1 MTPNHEL
8 ALPVGTQID
17 CFEIRNVLGTGG
29 FGITYG
35 AYDNRL
41 ERRVAIKEYFP
52 SGLAFRGSGSTTLQL
67 ASPTDGEAY
76 EYGLKRFLEEGRVL
90 AKFREPSIVRV
101 TQFLE
106 ANGTAYLVMDYEEG
120 EPLSAHLDRVVTLDE
135 TEVREIVVPI
145 LEGLSV
151 VHSKHYLH
159 RDIKPSNIFLR
170 KSGPAVLLDF
180 GAARRALEDHSSAM
194 TVMLTPGYAPFEQY
208 SKGDKQGPWSDIY
221 ALGATI
227 YHCIVGAAP
236 TPATDRL
243 TSIYDDEPDPVEQAL
258 KIIAPRCSPVFA
270 KTIEWMLK
278 PHAKDRPR
286 DAQAVLNVLVPVREV
301 EEKAKSRSKSKRK
314 RKKPKKIA
322 RTIMATDADVD
333 ILLPEGAEETVF
345 MPRGEGAPFVCSP
358 DMVAALEKVLEE
370 FVGGIAR
377 RVVTP
382 AVPKA
387 ANFDELTSFLA
398 GFILTDGSQ
407 ARFIDKV
414 KELREAERDGSLPK
428 ASAADRRRIE
438 SPDEPPLL
446 EIDDEELKTAE
457 KHLAHHI
464 GPIARI
470 VVKKAQAECTTRDDF
485 YDRLAEELT
494 DPDERDEFLS
504 RLS

>member
-1 MTPNHEL
+1 M
-8 ALPVGTQID
+8 
-17 CFEIRNVLGTGG
+17 LGTGG

-52 SGLAFRGSGSTTLQL
+52 SGLAYRDNNGTTLHLSAQ
-67 ASPTDGEAY
+67 SDGEAY

-106 ANGTAYLVMDYEEG
+106 ANGTAYLVMDYEDG
-120 EPLSAHLDRVVTLDE
+120 EALSTHLERVVTLDE
-135 TEVREIVVPI
+135 TEIQDIVVPI
-145 LEGLSV
+145 LEGLSI
-151 VHSKHYLH
+151 VHSKQFLH

-170 KSGPAVLLDF
+170 NSGPAVLLDF
-180 GAARRALEDHSSAM
+180 GAARRALEEQSSAM

-221 ALGATI
+221 ALGATM

-243 TSIYDDEPDPVEQAL
+243 TSIYDDEPDPVAQAL
-258 KIIAPRCSPVFA
+258 KIIAPRCSPVFI

-278 PHAKDRPR
+278 PHAKDRPK
-286 DAQAVLNVLVPVREV
+286 DAQAVLNVLCPVREAAQ
-301 EEKAKSRSKSKRK
+301 AKTQAD
-314 RKKPKKIA
+314 A
-322 RTIMATDADVD
+322 RTIMATDTDVD
-333 ILLPEGAEETVF
+333 ILLPEGAAETVF
-345 MPRGEGAPFVCSP
+345 MPRGTGSPFICSAE
-358 DMVAALEKVLEE
+358 MVAALEDVLEG
-370 FVGGIAR
+370 FVGALAR
-377 RVVTP
+377 RVVAP

-387 ANFDELTSFLA
+387 ANFDELISFLA

-407 ARFIDKV
+407 ARFKDKV
-414 KELREAERDGSLPK
+414 NKLLEAQREGTLPRVSAGERARIETAPKEPRLALDEAELK
-428 ASAADRRRIE
+428 A
-438 SPDEPPLL
+438 
-446 EIDDEELKTAE
+446 AE
-457 KHLAHHI
+457 QSLAHHI

-470 VVKKAQAECTTRDDF
+470 IVKRAHAECATREAF

-494 DPDERDEFLS
+494 DPTERDEFLS

>member
-1 MTPNHEL
+1 
-8 ALPVGTQID
+8 
-17 CFEIRNVLGTGG
+17 VLGTGG

-52 SGLAFRGSGSTTLQL
+52 SGLAYRDNNGTTLHLSAQ
-67 ASPTDGEAY
+67 SDGEAY

-106 ANGTAYLVMDYEEG
+106 ANGTAYLVMDYEDG
-120 EPLSAHLDRVVTLDE
+120 EALSTHLERVVTLDE
-135 TEVREIVVPI
+135 TEIQDIVVPI
-145 LEGLSV
+145 LEGLSI
-151 VHSKHYLH
+151 VHSKQFLH

-170 KSGPAVLLDF
+170 NSGPAVLLDF
-180 GAARRALEDHSSAM
+180 GAARRALEEQSSAM

-221 ALGATI
+221 ALGATM

-243 TSIYDDEPDPVEQAL
+243 TSIYDDEPDPVAQAL
-258 KIIAPRCSPVFA
+258 KIIAPRCSPVFI

-278 PHAKDRPR
+278 PHAKDRPK
-286 DAQAVLNVLVPVREV
+286 DAQAVLNVLCPVREAAQ
-301 EEKAKSRSKSKRK
+301 AKTQAD
-314 RKKPKKIA
+314 A
-322 RTIMATDADVD
+322 RTIMATDTDVD
-333 ILLPEGAEETVF
+333 ILLPEGAAETVF
-345 MPRGEGAPFVCSP
+345 MPRGTGSPFICSAE
-358 DMVAALEKVLEE
+358 MVAALEDVLEG
-370 FVGGIAR
+370 FVGALAR
-377 RVVTP
+377 RVVAP

-387 ANFDELTSFLA
+387 ANFDELISFLA

-407 ARFIDKV
+407 ARFKDKV
-414 KELREAERDGSLPK
+414 NKLLEAQREGTLPRVSAGERARIETAPKEPRLALDEAELK
-428 ASAADRRRIE
+428 A
-438 SPDEPPLL
+438 
-446 EIDDEELKTAE
+446 AE
-457 KHLAHHI
+457 QSLAHHI

-470 VVKKAQAECTTRDDF
+470 IVKRAHAECATREAF

-494 DPDERDEFLS
+494 DPTERDEFLS

>member
-8 ALPVGTQID
+8 ALAAGTQID
-17 CFEIRNVLGTGG
+17 CFEIRSVLGTGG

-52 SGLAFRGSGSTTLQL
+52 SGLAYRSSNGTTLHL
-67 ASPTDGEAY
+67 ASQTDGDAY
-76 EYGLKRFLEEGRVL
+76 EYGLRRFLEEGRVL
-90 AKFREPSIVRV
+90 AKFREPSIIRV

-120 EPLSAHLDRVVTLDE
+120 QPLSAHLDRVVTLDE
-135 TEVREIVVPI
+135 TEVRDIVVPI

-180 GAARRALEDHSSAM
+180 GAARRALEEQSLAM

-243 TSIYDDEPDPVEQAL
+243 TSIYDDEPDPVAQAL
-258 KIIAPRCSPVFA
+258 KIIAPRCSPVFI

-278 PHAKDRPR
+278 PHAKDRPQ
-286 DAQAVLNVLVPVREV
+286 DAQAVLNVLVPVREA
-301 EEKAKSRSKSKRK
+301 EDKAKRRDKKK
-314 RKKPKKIA
+314 RKKTPREA

-333 ILLPEGAEETVF
+333 ILLPDGADETVF
-345 MPRGEGAPFVCSP
+345 MPRGAGASFACSP

-370 FVGGIAR
+370 FVGGLAH
-377 RVVTP
+377 RVVAP

-414 KELREAERDGSLPK
+414 DKLREAERSGSLPS

-438 SPDEPPLL
+438 SPEEQVLL
-446 EIDDEELKTAE
+446 ELDEQELKAAE
-457 KHLAHHI
+457 QNLAHHI

-470 VVKKAQAECTTRDDF
+470 IVKKAQAECTTRDAF

-504 RLS
+504 SVS

>member
-8 ALPVGTQID
+8 ALPPGTQID
-17 CFEIRNVLGTGG
+17 CFEIRTVLGTGG

-35 AYDNRL
+35 AYDKRL

-52 SGLAFRGSGSTTLQL
+52 SGLAYRGTNGTTLHLSSQ
-67 ASPTDGEAY
+67 TDGEAY

-106 ANGTAYLVMDYEEG
+106 ANGTAYLVMDYEDG
-120 EPLSAHLDRVVTLDE
+120 EALSTHLERVVTLDE
-135 TEVREIVVPI
+135 TEVQDIVVPI

-151 VHSKHYLH
+151 VHSKQFLH

-180 GAARRALEDHSSAM
+180 GAARRALEEQSSAM

-243 TSIYDDEPDPVEQAL
+243 TSIYDDEPDPVVQAL
-258 KIIAPRCSPVFA
+258 KVIAPRCSPVFI

-286 DAQAVLNVLVPVREV
+286 DAQAVLNVLCPVREAQ
-301 EEKAKSRSKSKRK
+301 EKKGRAD
-314 RKKPKKIA
+314 A
-322 RTIMATDADVD
+322 RTIMATDTDVD
-333 ILLPEGAEETVF
+333 ILLPEGAAETVF
-345 MPRGEGAPFVCSP
+345 MPRGAGAPFTCSP
-358 DMVAALEKVLEE
+358 DMIAALENVLEG
-370 FVGGIAR
+370 FVGTLAR
-377 RVVTP
+377 RVVAP

-414 KELREAERDGSLPK
+414 NKLREAEREGSLPHASEVERMRI
-428 ASAADRRRIE
+428 ASAPEEPRLALDE
-438 SPDEPPLL
+438 S
-446 EIDDEELKTAE
+446 ELKSAE
-457 KHLAHHI
+457 QNLAHHI

-470 VVKKAQAECTTRDDF
+470 IVKRAHAECATRQAF
-485 YDRLAEELT
+485 YDKLAEELT
-494 DPDERDEFLS
+494 DPAERDEFLA
-504 RLS
+504 RLG

>member
-1 MTPNHEL
+1 MIPNHEL
-8 ALPVGTQID
+8 ALPAGTQID
-17 CFEIRNVLGTGG
+17 CFEIRTVLGTGG

-35 AYDNRL
+35 AYDSRL

-52 SGLAFRGSGSTTLQL
+52 SGLAFRSPDGTTLQL
-67 ASPTDGEAY
+67 ASQTDGEAY

-120 EPLSAHLDRVVTLDE
+120 EPLSTHLDRVVTLDE
-135 TEVREIVVPI
+135 TEVRDIVVPV

-180 GAARRALEDHSSAM
+180 GAARRALEEQSSAM

-221 ALGATI
+221 ALGATM
-227 YHCIVGAAP
+227 YHCILGAAP

-243 TSIYDDEPDPVEQAL
+243 TCIYDDEPDPVAQAL
-258 KIIAPRCSPVFA
+258 KIIAPRCSPVFI

-278 PHAKDRPR
+278 PHAKDRPK

-301 EEKAKSRSKSKRK
+301 EEQEKRRGKKKKKKAKKE
-314 RKKPKKIA
+314 A

-333 ILLPEGAEETVF
+333 ILLPAGADETVF
-345 MPRGEGAPFVCSP
+345 MPRGAGAPFTCSP
-358 DMVAALEKVLEE
+358 DMVAALENVLEE
-370 FVGGIAR
+370 FIGGLAR
-377 RVVTP
+377 RVVAP

-387 ANFDELTSFLA
+387 TNFDELTSFLA

-407 ARFIDKV
+407 ARFTDKV
-414 KELREAERDGSLPK
+414 KELRDAERDGSLPSV
-428 ASAADRRRIE
+428 SAEDLERIE
-438 SPDEPPLL
+438 SPPGQALL
-446 EIDDEELKTAE
+446 ELDEEELKAAE
-457 KHLAHHI
+457 QTLAHHI

-470 VVKKAQAECTTRDDF
+470 IVKRAQVECTTRDDF

-494 DPDERDEFLS
+494 DPAERDEFLS
-504 RLS
+504 SLG

>member
-1 MTPNHEL
+1 M
-8 ALPVGTQID
+8 
-17 CFEIRNVLGTGG
+17 LGTGG

-52 SGLAFRGSGSTTLQL
+52 SGLAYRDNNGTTLHLSAQ
-67 ASPTDGEAY
+67 SDGEAY

-106 ANGTAYLVMDYEEG
+106 ANGTAYLVMDYEDG
-120 EPLSAHLDRVVTLDE
+120 EALSTHLERVVTLDE
-135 TEVREIVVPI
+135 TEIQDIVVPI
-145 LEGLSV
+145 LEGLSI
-151 VHSKHYLH
+151 VHSKQFLH

-170 KSGPAVLLDF
+170 NSGPAVLLDF
-180 GAARRALEDHSSAM
+180 GAARRALEEQSSAM

-221 ALGATI
+221 ALGATM

-243 TSIYDDEPDPVEQAL
+243 TSIYDDEPDPVAQAL
-258 KIIAPRCSPVFA
+258 KIIAPRCSPVFI

-278 PHAKDRPR
+278 PHAKDRPK
-286 DAQAVLNVLVPVREV
+286 DAQAVLNVLCPVREAAQ
-301 EEKAKSRSKSKRK
+301 AKTQAD
-314 RKKPKKIA
+314 A
-322 RTIMATDADVD
+322 RTIMATDTDVD
-333 ILLPEGAEETVF
+333 ILLPEGAAETVF
-345 MPRGEGAPFVCSP
+345 MPRGTGSPFICSAE
-358 DMVAALEKVLEE
+358 MVAALEDVLEG
-370 FVGGIAR
+370 FVGALAR
-377 RVVTP
+377 RVVAP

-387 ANFDELTSFLA
+387 ANFDELISFLA

-407 ARFIDKV
+407 ARFKDKV
-414 KELREAERDGSLPK
+414 NKLLEAQREGTLPGVSAGERARIETAPKEPRLALDEAELK
-428 ASAADRRRIE
+428 A
-438 SPDEPPLL
+438 
-446 EIDDEELKTAE
+446 AE
-457 KHLAHHI
+457 QSLAHHI

-470 VVKKAQAECTTRDDF
+470 IVKRAHAECATREAF

-494 DPDERDEFLS
+494 DPTERDEFLS

>member
-1 MTPNHEL
+1 MMPNHEL
-8 ALPVGTQID
+8 ALPAGTQID
-17 CFEIRNVLGTGG
+17 CFEIRTVLGTGG

-35 AYDNRL
+35 AYDSRL

-52 SGLAFRGSGSTTLQL
+52 SGLAFRGSNGATLHL
-67 ASPTDGEAY
+67 AAQNDGDAY

-106 ANGTAYLVMDYEEG
+106 ANGTAYLVMDYEDG
-120 EPLSAHLDRVVTLDE
+120 EALSSHLDRVVTLDE
-135 TEVREIVVPI
+135 TEIRDIVVPI

-151 VHSKHYLH
+151 VHSKQYLH

-170 KSGPAVLLDF
+170 KNGPAVLLDF
-180 GAARRALEDHSSAM
+180 GAARRALEEQSTAM

-243 TSIYDDEPDPVEQAL
+243 TSIYDDDPDPVAHAL
-258 KIIAPRCSPVFA
+258 RIIAPRCSPLFI

-286 DAQAVLNVLVPVREV
+286 DAQAVLNVLRPVPEMPS
-301 EEKAKSRSKSKRK
+301 KKSKHD
-314 RKKPKKIA
+314 A
-322 RTIMATDADVD
+322 RTIMATDTDLD
-333 ILLPEGAEETVF
+333 ILLPEGAAETVF
-345 MPRGEGAPFVCSP
+345 MPRGTGPRFACSA

-370 FVGGIAR
+370 FVGALAR
-377 RVVTP
+377 RVVAP
-382 AVPKA
+382 AVNKA
-387 ANFDELTSFLA
+387 TSFDELVSFLA
-398 GFILTDGSQ
+398 GFILTDGAQ
-407 ARFIDKV
+407 ARFTDKV
-414 KELREAERDGSLPK
+414 NLLRESEREGVLP
-428 ASAADRRRIE
+428 SVSNGERRRIE
-438 SPDEPPLL
+438 AAPQEPLL
-446 EIDDEELKTAE
+446 DLDVSELKTAE
-457 KHLAHHI
+457 QNLAHYI

-470 VVKKAQAECTTRDDF
+470 IVKRAHAECASRDAF

-494 DPDERDEFLS
+494 DPAEHDEFLS
-504 RLS
+504 KVS

>member
-8 ALPVGTQID
+8 ALPAGTQID
-17 CFEIRNVLGTGG
+17 CFEIRTVLGTGG

-52 SGLAFRGSGSTTLQL
+52 SGLAFRGSNGTTLHL
-67 ASPTDGEAY
+67 ASQTDGDAY

-106 ANGTAYLVMDYEEG
+106 ANGTAYLVMDYEDG
-120 EPLSAHLDRVVTLDE
+120 KALSAHLDRVVTLDE
-135 TEVREIVVPI
+135 TEIRDIVVPI

-180 GAARRALEDHSSAM
+180 GAARRALEEQSSAM

-221 ALGATI
+221 ALGATM

-236 TPATDRL
+236 TASTDRL
-243 TSIYDDEPDPVEQAL
+243 TCIYDDEPDPVAQAL
-258 KIIAPRCSPVFA
+258 KIMAPRCSPVFI

-278 PHAKDRPR
+278 PHAKDRPK
-286 DAQAVLNVLVPVREV
+286 DARAVLNVLGPVH
-301 EEKAKSRSKSKRK
+301 KAQRK
-314 RKKPKKIA
+314 RVQPEA
-322 RTIMATDADVD
+322 RTIMATDTDVD
-333 ILLPEGAEETVF
+333 FLLPEGAAETVF
-345 MPRGEGAPFVCSP
+345 MPRGSGAPFFCSP
-358 DMVAALEKVLEE
+358 DMVVALENVLEE
-370 FVGGIAR
+370 FVGALAR
-377 RVVTP
+377 RVVAP

-414 KELREAERDGSLPK
+414 NKLREAQREGSL
-428 ASAADRRRIE
+428 SSVSDRDRRRIE
-438 SPDEPPLL
+438 SPPKQPLL
-446 EIDDEELKTAE
+446 DLDEEELKAAE
-457 KHLAHHI
+457 RNLAQHI

-470 VVKKAQAECTTRDDF
+470 LVRRAHAACATRDAF
-485 YDRLAEELT
+485 YERLAEELA
-494 DPDERDEFLS
+494 DPGERDEFLGS
-504 RLS
+504 VG

>member
-8 ALPVGTQID
+8 ALPPGTQID
-17 CFEIRNVLGTGG
+17 CFEIRTVLGTGG

-35 AYDNRL
+35 AYDKRL

-52 SGLAFRGSGSTTLQL
+52 SGLAYRGTNGTTLHLSSQ
-67 ASPTDGEAY
+67 TDGEAY

-106 ANGTAYLVMDYEEG
+106 ANGTAYLVMDYEDG
-120 EPLSAHLDRVVTLDE
+120 EALSTHLERVVTLDE
-135 TEVREIVVPI
+135 TEVQDIVVPI

-151 VHSKHYLH
+151 VHSKQFLH

-180 GAARRALEDHSSAM
+180 GAARRALEEQSSAM

-243 TSIYDDEPDPVEQAL
+243 TSIYDDEPDPVVQAL
-258 KIIAPRCSPVFA
+258 KVIAPRCSPVFI

-286 DAQAVLNVLVPVREV
+286 DAQAVLNVLCPVREAQ
-301 EEKAKSRSKSKRK
+301 EKKGRAD
-314 RKKPKKIA
+314 A
-322 RTIMATDADVD
+322 RTIMATDTDVD
-333 ILLPEGAEETVF
+333 ILLPEGAAETVF
-345 MPRGEGAPFVCSP
+345 MPRGAGAPFTCSP
-358 DMVAALEKVLEE
+358 DMIAALENVLEG
-370 FVGGIAR
+370 FVGTLAR
-377 RVVTP
+377 RVVAP

-414 KELREAERDGSLPK
+414 NKLREAEREGSLPHVSEVERK
-428 ASAADRRRIE
+428 RIASAPEEPRLALDE
-438 SPDEPPLL
+438 S
-446 EIDDEELKTAE
+446 ELKSAE
-457 KHLAHHI
+457 QNLAHHI

-470 VVKKAQAECTTRDDF
+470 IVKRAHAECATRQAF
-485 YDRLAEELT
+485 YDKLAEELT
-494 DPDERDEFLS
+494 DPAERDEFLA
-504 RLS
+504 RLG

>member
-8 ALPVGTQID
+8 ALPPGTQID
-17 CFEIRNVLGTGG
+17 CFEIRTVLGTGG

-35 AYDNRL
+35 AYDKRL

-52 SGLAFRGSGSTTLQL
+52 SGLAYRGTNGTTLHLSAQ
-67 ASPTDGEAY
+67 TDGEAY

-106 ANGTAYLVMDYEEG
+106 ANGTAYLVMDYEDG
-120 EPLSAHLDRVVTLDE
+120 EALSTHLERVVTLDE
-135 TEVREIVVPI
+135 TEVQDIVVPI

-151 VHSKHYLH
+151 VHSKQFLH

-180 GAARRALEDHSSAM
+180 GAARRALEEQSSAM

-243 TSIYDDEPDPVEQAL
+243 TSIYDDEPDPVVQAL
-258 KIIAPRCSPVFA
+258 KIIAPRCSPVFI

-286 DAQAVLNVLVPVREV
+286 DAQAVLNVLRPVREAR
-301 EEKAKSRSKSKRK
+301 AKKGR
-314 RKKPKKIA
+314 PDA
-322 RTIMATDADVD
+322 RTIMATDTDVD
-333 ILLPEGAEETVF
+333 ILLPEGAAETVF
-345 MPRGEGAPFVCSP
+345 MPRGAGAPFTCSP
-358 DMVAALEKVLEE
+358 DMIAALEDVLEG
-370 FVGGIAR
+370 FVGALAR
-377 RVVTP
+377 RVVAP

-387 ANFDELTSFLA
+387 ANFEELTSFLA

-414 KELREAERDGSLPK
+414 NKLREAEIDGSLPRV
-428 ASAADRRRIE
+428 SERERRRIA
-438 SPDEPPLL
+438 SAPDEPRLAL
-446 EIDDEELKTAE
+446 DESELKSAE
-457 KHLAHHI
+457 QNLAHHI

-470 VVKKAQAECTTRDDF
+470 IVKRAHAECATREAF
-485 YDRLAEELT
+485 YDKLAEELT
-494 DPDERDEFLS
+494 DPAERDEFLA

>member
-1 MTPNHEL
+1 MMPNHEL
-8 ALPVGTQID
+8 ALPAGTHID
-17 CFEIRNVLGTGG
+17 CFEIRTVLGTGG

-52 SGLAFRGSGSTTLQL
+52 SGLAFRGTNGTTLHLSAQ
-67 ASPTDGEAY
+67 ADGDAY

-106 ANGTAYLVMDYEEG
+106 ANGTAYLVMDYEDG
-120 EPLSAHLDRVVTLDE
+120 EALSTHLERVVTLDE
-135 TEVREIVVPI
+135 TEIRDIVVPI

-151 VHSKHYLH
+151 VHSKQFLH

-170 KSGPAVLLDF
+170 NTGPAVLLDF
-180 GAARRALEDHSSAM
+180 GAARRALEEQSSAM

-236 TPATDRL
+236 PPATDRL
-243 TSIYDDEPDPVEQAL
+243 TSIYDDEPDPVAQAL
-258 KIIAPRCSPVFA
+258 KIIAPRCSPVFI

-278 PHAKDRPR
+278 PHAKDRPQ
-286 DAQAVLNVLVPVREV
+286 DARAVLNVLSPMREAR
-301 EEKAKSRSKSKRK
+301 EKKSQ
-314 RKKPKKIA
+314 PEA
-322 RTIMATDADVD
+322 RTIMATDTDVD
-333 ILLPEGAEETVF
+333 ILLPRGAAETVF
-345 MPRGEGAPFVCSP
+345 MPRGAGFPFICSP
-358 DMVAALEKVLEE
+358 QMVAALENELEG
-370 FVGGIAR
+370 FVGALAY
-377 RVVTP
+377 RVVAP

-414 KELREAERDGSLPK
+414 KKLREAEREGSLPK
-428 ASAADRRRIE
+428 VSERERRRIE
-438 SPDEPPLL
+438 AAPKEPRLAL
-446 EIDDEELKTAE
+446 DKSELKSAE
-457 KHLAHHI
+457 QKLAHHI

-470 VVKKAQAECTTRDDF
+470 IVKRAHAECTTRDAF

-494 DPDERDEFLS
+494 DPAERDEFLS

>member
-8 ALPVGTQID
+8 ALPKGTQID
-17 CFEIRNVLGTGG
+17 CFEIRRVLGTGG

-52 SGLAFRGSGSTTLQL
+52 SGLAFRGSNGTTLHL
-67 ASPTDGEAY
+67 AAQTDGEAY

-106 ANGTAYLVMDYEEG
+106 ANGTAYLVMDYEDG

-135 TEVREIVVPI
+135 TEIRDIVVPI

-151 VHSKHYLH
+151 VHSKQYLH

-170 KSGPAVLLDF
+170 KTGPAVLLDF
-180 GAARRALEDHSSAM
+180 GAARRALEEQSSAM

-221 ALGATI
+221 ALGATM

-243 TSIYDDEPDPVEQAL
+243 TSIYDDEPDPVAQAL
-258 KIIAPRCSPVFA
+258 KIIAPRCSPVFI
-270 KTIEWMLK
+270 KTIEWMVK
-278 PHAKDRPR
+278 PHAKDRPQN
-286 DAQAVLNVLVPVREV
+286 AQAVLNVLCPVRET
-301 EEKAKSRSKSKRK
+301 EENAKVVSQGKPSR
-314 RKKPKKIA
+314 KPPREA

-333 ILLPEGAEETVF
+333 ILLPEGADETVF
-345 MPRGEGAPFVCSP
+345 MPRGSGAPFICSP
-358 DMVAALEKVLEE
+358 DMVAALENVLEE
-370 FVGGIAR
+370 FIGALAR
-377 RVVTP
+377 RVVAP

-387 ANFDELTSFLA
+387 ANYDELTSFLA

-407 ARFIDKV
+407 ARFVDKV
-414 KELREAERDGSLPK
+414 NKLREAEREGSLPSVSSEERK
-428 ASAADRRRIE
+428 RIE
-438 SPDEPPLL
+438 SPPEEPQLDLDEK
-446 EIDDEELKTAE
+446 ELKAAE
-457 KHLAHHI
+457 QSLAHHI
-464 GPIARI
+464 GPIARVI
-470 VVKKAQAECTTRDDF
+470 VKRAHAECTTRDAF

-494 DPDERDEFLS
+494 DPAERDEFLS
-504 RLS
+504 NLN

>member
-8 ALPVGTQID
+8 ALPAGTQID
-17 CFEIRNVLGTGG
+17 CFEIRTVLGTGG

-52 SGLAFRGSGSTTLQL
+52 SGLAFRGSNGTTLHL
-67 ASPTDGEAY
+67 ASQTDGDAY

-106 ANGTAYLVMDYEEG
+106 ANGTAYLVMDYEDG
-120 EPLSAHLDRVVTLDE
+120 QALSAHLDRVVTLDE
-135 TEVREIVVPI
+135 TEVRDIVVPI

-180 GAARRALEDHSSAM
+180 GAARRALEEQSSAM

-221 ALGATI
+221 ALGATM

-236 TPATDRL
+236 PASTDRL
-243 TSIYDDEPDPVEQAL
+243 TSIYDDEPDPAAQAL
-258 KIIAPRCSPVFA
+258 KIIAPRCSPVFI

-278 PHAKDRPR
+278 PHAKDRPK
-286 DAQAVLNVLVPVREV
+286 DAQAVLNVLGPVRR
-301 EEKAKSRSKSKRK
+301 AQD
-314 RKKPKKIA
+314 KKPQPEA
-322 RTIMATDADVD
+322 RTIMASDTDVD
-333 ILLPEGAEETVF
+333 ILLPEGAAETVF
-345 MPRGEGAPFVCSP
+345 MPRGSGAPFFCSP
-358 DMVAALEKVLEE
+358 DMVVALENVLEE
-370 FVGGIAR
+370 FVGALAR
-377 RVVTP
+377 RVVAP

-414 KELREAERDGSLPK
+414 DKLREAQREGSL
-428 ASAADRRRIE
+428 SSVSDSDRRRIE
-438 SPDEPPLL
+438 SPPKQPLL
-446 EIDDEELKTAE
+446 DLDEEELKAAE
-457 KHLAHHI
+457 RNLAQHI

-470 VVKKAQAECTTRDDF
+470 LVRRAHAACASRDDF
-485 YDRLAEELT
+485 YDRLAEELA
-494 DPDERDEFLS
+494 DPVEREEFLS
-504 RLS
+504 RLG

>member
-1 MTPNHEL
+1 M
-8 ALPVGTQID
+8 
-17 CFEIRNVLGTGG
+17 LGTGG

-52 SGLAFRGSGSTTLQL
+52 SGLAYRDNNGTTLHLSAQ
-67 ASPTDGEAY
+67 SDGEAY

-106 ANGTAYLVMDYEEG
+106 ANGTAYLVMDYEDG
-120 EPLSAHLDRVVTLDE
+120 EALSTHLERVVTLDE
-135 TEVREIVVPI
+135 TEIQDIVVPI
-145 LEGLSV
+145 LEGLSI
-151 VHSKHYLH
+151 VHSKQFLH

-170 KSGPAVLLDF
+170 NSGPAVLLDF
-180 GAARRALEDHSSAM
+180 GAARRALEEQSSAM

-221 ALGATI
+221 ALGATM

-243 TSIYDDEPDPVEQAL
+243 TSIYDDEPDPVAQAL
-258 KIIAPRCSPVFA
+258 KIIAPRCSPVFI

-278 PHAKDRPR
+278 PHAKDRPK
-286 DAQAVLNVLVPVREV
+286 DAQAVLNVLCPVREAAQ
-301 EEKAKSRSKSKRK
+301 AKTQAD
-314 RKKPKKIA
+314 A
-322 RTIMATDADVD
+322 RTIMATDTDVD
-333 ILLPEGAEETVF
+333 ILLPEGAAETVF
-345 MPRGEGAPFVCSP
+345 MPRGTGSPFVCSAE
-358 DMVAALEKVLEE
+358 MVAALEDVLEG
-370 FVGGIAR
+370 FVGALAR
-377 RVVTP
+377 RVVAP

-387 ANFDELTSFLA
+387 ANFDELISFLA

-407 ARFIDKV
+407 ARFKDKV
-414 KELREAERDGSLPK
+414 NKLLEAQREGTLPGVSAGERARIETAPKEPRLALDEAELK
-428 ASAADRRRIE
+428 A
-438 SPDEPPLL
+438 
-446 EIDDEELKTAE
+446 AE
-457 KHLAHHI
+457 QSLAHHI

-470 VVKKAQAECTTRDDF
+470 IVKRAHAECATREAF

-494 DPDERDEFLS
+494 DPTERDEFLS

>member
-1 MTPNHEL
+1 MMPNHEL
-8 ALPVGTQID
+8 ALPTGTQID
-17 CFEIRNVLGTGG
+17 CFEIRTVLGTGG

-52 SGLAFRGSGSTTLQL
+52 SGLAYRDNNGTTLHLSAQ
-67 ASPTDGEAY
+67 SDGEAY

-106 ANGTAYLVMDYEEG
+106 ANGTAYLVMDYEDG
-120 EPLSAHLDRVVTLDE
+120 EALSTHLERVVTLDE
-135 TEVREIVVPI
+135 TEIQDIVVPI
-145 LEGLSV
+145 LEGLSI
-151 VHSKHYLH
+151 VHSKQFLH

-170 KSGPAVLLDF
+170 NSGPAVLLDF
-180 GAARRALEDHSSAM
+180 GAARRALEEQSSAM

-221 ALGATI
+221 ALGATM

-243 TSIYDDEPDPVEQAL
+243 TSIYDDEPDPVAQAL
-258 KIIAPRCSPVFA
+258 KIIAPRCSPVFI

-278 PHAKDRPR
+278 PHAKDRPK
-286 DAQAVLNVLVPVREV
+286 DAQAVLNVLCPVREAAQ
-301 EEKAKSRSKSKRK
+301 AKTQAD
-314 RKKPKKIA
+314 A
-322 RTIMATDADVD
+322 RTIMATDTDVD
-333 ILLPEGAEETVF
+333 ILLPEGAAETVF
-345 MPRGEGAPFVCSP
+345 MPRGTGSPFVCSAE
-358 DMVAALEKVLEE
+358 MVAALEDVLEG
-370 FVGGIAR
+370 FVGALAR
-377 RVVTP
+377 RVVAP

-387 ANFDELTSFLA
+387 ANFDELISFLA

-407 ARFIDKV
+407 ARFKDKV
-414 KELREAERDGSLPK
+414 NKLLEAQREGTLPGVSAGERARIETAPKEPRLALDEAELK
-428 ASAADRRRIE
+428 A
-438 SPDEPPLL
+438 
-446 EIDDEELKTAE
+446 AE
-457 KHLAHHI
+457 QSLAHHI

-470 VVKKAQAECTTRDDF
+470 IVKRAHAECATREAF

-494 DPDERDEFLS
+494 DPTERDEFLS

>member
-1 MTPNHEL
+1 MMPNHEL
-8 ALPVGTQID
+8 ALPAGTQID
-17 CFEIRNVLGTGG
+17 CFEIRTVLGTGG

-35 AYDNRL
+35 AYDSRL

-52 SGLAFRGSGSTTLQL
+52 SGLAVRGSNGATLHL
-67 ASPTDGEAY
+67 AAQNDGDAY

-106 ANGTAYLVMDYEEG
+106 ANGTAYLVMDYEDG
-120 EPLSAHLDRVVTLDE
+120 EALSSHLERVVTLDE
-135 TEVREIVVPI
+135 TEIRDIVVPI

-170 KSGPAVLLDF
+170 KNGPAVLLDF
-180 GAARRALEDHSSAM
+180 GAARRALEEQSMAM

-243 TSIYDDEPDPVEQAL
+243 TSIYDDDPDPVTHAL
-258 KIIAPRCSPVFA
+258 KIIAPRCSPVFI

-278 PHAKDRPR
+278 PHAKDRPK
-286 DAQAVLNVLVPVREV
+286 DAQAVLNVLRPAPEMGG
-301 EEKAKSRSKSKRK
+301 KKRK
-314 RKKPKKIA
+314 RDA
-322 RTIMATDADVD
+322 RTIMATDTDLD
-333 ILLPEGAEETVF
+333 ILLPEGAAETVF
-345 MPRGEGAPFVCSP
+345 MPRGAGPRFVCSP
-358 DMVAALEKVLEE
+358 DMLAALEKVLEE
-370 FVGGIAR
+370 FVGALAR
-377 RVVTP
+377 RVVAP
-382 AVPKA
+382 AVNKA
-387 ANFDELTSFLA
+387 ASFDELVSFLA
-398 GFILTDGSQ
+398 GFILTDGAQ
-407 ARFIDKV
+407 ARFTDKV
-414 KELREAERDGSLPK
+414 SALRDIEREGALP
-428 ASAADRRRIE
+428 SVSNGERQRIE
-438 SPDEPPLL
+438 SGPREPLL
-446 EIDDEELKTAE
+446 DLDESELKTAE
-457 KHLAHHI
+457 QNLAHYI

-470 VVKKAQAECTTRDDF
+470 IVKRAHAECATRDAF

-494 DPDERDEFLS
+494 DPAECDEFLS
-504 RLS
+504 KST

>member
-8 ALPVGTQID
+8 ALPAGTQID
-17 CFEIRNVLGTGG
+17 CFEIRTVLGTGG

-35 AYDNRL
+35 AYDKRL

-52 SGLAFRGSGSTTLQL
+52 SGLAFRGSNGTTLHLGAQ
-67 ASPTDGEAY
+67 TDGDAY

-106 ANGTAYLVMDYEEG
+106 ANGTAYLVMDYEDG
-120 EPLSAHLDRVVTLDE
+120 EALSSHLERVVTLDE
-135 TEVREIVVPI
+135 TELRDIVVPI
-145 LEGLSV
+145 LEGLSI

-180 GAARRALEDHSSAM
+180 GAARRALEEQSSAM

-221 ALGATI
+221 ALGATM

-236 TPATDRL
+236 TAATDRL
-243 TSIYDDEPDPVEQAL
+243 TSIYDDEPDPVVIAL
-258 KIIAPRCSPVFA
+258 KIIAPRCSPVFI

-286 DAQAVLNVLVPVREV
+286 DAQAVLNVLRPAQEAA
-301 EEKAKSRSKSKRK
+301 EKKRQ
-314 RKKPKKIA
+314 PEA
-322 RTIMATDADVD
+322 RTIMATDLDVD
-333 ILLPEGAEETVF
+333 ILLPEGAAETVF
-345 MPRGEGAPFVCSP
+345 MPRGTGAPFVCSP
-358 DMVAALEKVLEE
+358 DMVAALENVLED
-370 FVGGIAR
+370 FVGTLAR
-377 RVVTP
+377 RVVAP
-382 AVPKA
+382 AVTKA

-407 ARFIDKV
+407 ARFTDKV
-414 KELREAERDGSLPK
+414 KALREAQREGSLP
-428 ASAADRRRIE
+428 SVSEGDRQRIE
-438 SPDEPPLL
+438 SPSEEPLL
-446 EIDDEELKTAE
+446 DLDEQELKTAE
-457 KHLAHHI
+457 RNLAHHI

-470 VVKKAQAECTTRDDF
+470 IVKRAHAACTTRDAF

-494 DPDERDEFLS
+494 DPAERDEFLGS
-504 RLS
+504 VD

>member
-1 MTPNHEL
+1 MMPNHEL
-8 ALPVGTQID
+8 ALPTGTQID
-17 CFEIRNVLGTGG
+17 CFEIRTVLGTGG

-52 SGLAFRGSGSTTLQL
+52 SGLAYRSSNGTTLHL
-67 ASPTDGEAY
+67 ASQTDGSAY

-106 ANGTAYLVMDYEEG
+106 ANGTAYLVMDYEDG
-120 EPLSAHLDRVVTLDE
+120 EPLSSHLDRVVTLDE
-135 TEVREIVVPI
+135 NEVKDIVVPV

-180 GAARRALEDHSSAM
+180 GAARRALEEQSSAM

-221 ALGATI
+221 ALGATM

-243 TSIYDDEPDPVEQAL
+243 TSIYDDEPDPVVDAL
-258 KIIAPRCSPVFA
+258 KIIAPRCSPVFI
-270 KTIEWMLK
+270 KTIEWMLR
-278 PHAKDRPR
+278 PHAKDRPK
-286 DAQAVLNVLVPVREV
+286 DAQAVLNVLCPVREIDD
-301 EEKAKSRSKSKRK
+301 KDQKGKKKGSKKKR
-314 RKKPKKIA
+314 RREA
-322 RTIMATDADVD
+322 RTIMASDADLD
-333 ILLPEGAEETVF
+333 ILIPEGADETVF
-345 MPRGEGAPFVCSP
+345 MPRGTGPAFACSP
-358 DMVAALEKVLEE
+358 DMVAALENVLEE
-370 FVGGIAR
+370 FVGALAR
-377 RVVTP
+377 RVVAP

-387 ANFDELTSFLA
+387 TNFDELASFLA

-407 ARFIDKV
+407 ARFIEKV
-414 KELREAERDGSLPK
+414 NKLREAEKNGSLPS
-428 ASAADRRRIE
+428 ASADDRRRIE
-438 SPDEPPLL
+438 SPQEPQLELDE
-446 EIDDEELKTAE
+446 EELKAAE
-457 KHLAHHI
+457 KNLARHI

-470 VVKKAQAECTTRDDF
+470 IVKRAHAECTNRDAF
-485 YDRLAEELT
+485 YDQLAEELS
-494 DPDERDEFLS
+494 DPAERDEFLS

>member
-1 MTPNHEL
+1 MMPNHEL
-8 ALPVGTQID
+8 ALPAGTQID
-17 CFEIRNVLGTGG
+17 CFEIRTVLGTGG

-52 SGLAFRGSGSTTLQL
+52 SGLAYRDPNGTTLHLSAQ
-67 ASPTDGEAY
+67 TDGEAY

-106 ANGTAYLVMDYEEG
+106 ANGTAYLVMDYEDG
-120 EPLSAHLDRVVTLDE
+120 EALSTHLERVVTLEE
-135 TEVREIVVPI
+135 TEVQDIVIPI

-151 VHSKHYLH
+151 VHSKRFLH

-180 GAARRALEDHSSAM
+180 GAARRALEEQSS
-194 TVMLTPGYAPFEQY
+194 
-208 SKGDKQGPWSDIY
+208 

-243 TSIYDDEPDPVEQAL
+243 TSIYDDEPDPVAQAL
-258 KIIAPRCSPVFA
+258 KIIAPRCSPVFI

-286 DAQAVLNVLVPVREV
+286 DAQAVLNVLCPVRAE
-301 EEKAKSRSKSKRK
+301 AKKNSQ
-314 RKKPKKIA
+314 PDA
-322 RTIMATDADVD
+322 RTIMATDTDVD
-333 ILLPEGAEETVF
+333 IVLPEGAAETVF
-345 MPRGEGAPFVCSP
+345 MPRGAAGAPFVCSP
-358 DMVAALEKVLEE
+358 EMVAALENVLEG
-370 FVGGIAR
+370 FVGALAR
-377 RVVTP
+377 RVVAP

-387 ANFDELTSFLA
+387 ASFDELVSFLA

-414 KELREAERDGSLPK
+414 NKLREAEREGSLP
-428 ASAADRRRIE
+428 SVSEGDRRRIE
-438 SPDEPPLL
+438 KAPQEPHL
-446 EIDDEELKTAE
+446 ELEESELKSAE
-457 KHLAHHI
+457 QKLAHHI

-470 VVKKAQAECTTRDDF
+470 IVKRAHAECSTRDAF

-494 DPDERDEFLS
+494 DPAERDEFLS
-504 RLS
+504 EVG

>member
-1 MTPNHEL
+1 MIPNHEL
-8 ALPVGTQID
+8 ALPTGTKID
-17 CFEIRNVLGTGG
+17 CFEIRTVLGTGG

-35 AYDNRL
+35 AYDSRL

-52 SGLAFRGSGSTTLQL
+52 SGLAYRSANGTTLHL
-67 ASPTDGEAY
+67 AAQTDGDAY

-106 ANGTAYLVMDYEEG
+106 ANGTAYLVMDYEDG
-120 EPLSAHLDRVVTLDE
+120 EPLSTHLERVVTLDE
-135 TEVREIVVPI
+135 HEVKDIVIPI

-151 VHSKHYLH
+151 VHRKQYLH

-170 KSGPAVLLDF
+170 KAGPAVLLDF
-180 GAARRALEDHSSAM
+180 GAARRALEEQSSAM

-208 SKGDKQGPWSDIY
+208 SKGDKQGPWSDMY

-243 TSIYDDEPDPVEQAL
+243 TAIYDDEPDPVAQAL
-258 KIIAPRCSPVFA
+258 KIIAPRCSPVFI

-278 PHAKDRPR
+278 PHAKDRPK
-286 DAQAVLNVLVPVREV
+286 DAQAVLNVLSPVRDPA
-301 EEKAKSRSKSKRK
+301 AKDRAAKKGKKKKKSA
-314 RKKPKKIA
+314 PVA
-322 RTIMATDADVD
+322 RTIMASDTNID
-333 ILLPEGAEETVF
+333 ILIPDGADETVF
-345 MPRGEGAPFVCSP
+345 MPRGSGPPFSCSP
-358 DMVAALEKVLEE
+358 DMVAALENELEG
-370 FVGGIAR
+370 FIGSLAR
-377 RVVTP
+377 RVVAP

-387 ANFDELTSFLA
+387 ANFDELVSFLA

-407 ARFIDKV
+407 ARFVDKV
-414 KELREAERDGSLPK
+414 NALREAQRNGSLAG
-428 ASAADRRRIE
+428 ASSGDSRRIE
-438 SPDEPPLL
+438 PPSQRPPLEL
-446 EIDDEELKTAE
+446 DEEELRTAE
-457 KHLAHHI
+457 KSLARHI

-470 VVKKAQAECTTRDDF
+470 IVKRAQAECSTRDAF

-494 DPDERDEFLS
+494 DPSERDAFLES
-504 RLS
+504 VH

>member
-1 MTPNHEL
+1 MMPNHEL
-8 ALPVGTQID
+8 ALPAGTQID
-17 CFEIRNVLGTGG
+17 CFEIRTVLGTGG

-35 AYDNRL
+35 AYDSRL

-52 SGLAFRGSGSTTLQL
+52 SGLAFRGSNGTTLHL
-67 ASPTDGEAY
+67 AAQNDGDAY

-106 ANGTAYLVMDYEEG
+106 ANGTAYLVMDYEDG
-120 EPLSAHLDRVVTLDE
+120 EALSSHLERVVTLDE
-135 TEVREIVVPI
+135 TEIRDIVVPI

-170 KSGPAVLLDF
+170 KNGPAVLLDF
-180 GAARRALEDHSSAM
+180 GAARRALEEQSSAM

-243 TSIYDDEPDPVEQAL
+243 TSIYDDDPDPVTHAL
-258 KIIAPRCSPVFA
+258 KIIAPRCSPVFI

-278 PHAKDRPR
+278 PHAKDRPK
-286 DAQAVLNVLVPVREV
+286 DAQAVLNVLRPIREM
-301 EEKAKSRSKSKRK
+301 EEKKSKAD
-314 RKKPKKIA
+314 A
-322 RTIMATDADVD
+322 RTIMATDTDID
-333 ILLPEGAEETVF
+333 ILLPEGAAETVF
-345 MPRGEGAPFVCSP
+345 MPRGAGAPFVCSP

-370 FVGGIAR
+370 FVGALAR
-377 RVVTP
+377 RVVAP

-398 GFILTDGSQ
+398 GFILTDGAQ
-407 ARFIDKV
+407 ARFVDKV
-414 KELREAERDGSLPK
+414 NKLREAQREGVLP
-428 ASAADRRRIE
+428 SISNGDRQRIE
-438 SPDEPPLL
+438 SEPKEPLL
-446 EIDDEELKTAE
+446 DLDESELKSAE
-457 KHLAHHI
+457 KSLAHHI

-470 VVKKAQAECTTRDDF
+470 IVKRAHAECATRDAF

-494 DPDERDEFLS
+494 DPAERDEFLS
-504 RLS
+504 KLS

>member
-1 MTPNHEL
+1 MMPNHEL
-8 ALPVGTQID
+8 ALPAGTQID
-17 CFEIRNVLGTGG
+17 CFEIRTVLGTGG

-35 AYDNRL
+35 AYDSRL

-52 SGLAFRGSGSTTLQL
+52 SGLAFRGANGTTLHL
-67 ASPTDGEAY
+67 AAQNDGDAY

-106 ANGTAYLVMDYEEG
+106 ANGTAYLVMDYEDG
-120 EPLSAHLDRVVTLDE
+120 EALSSHLDRVVTLEE
-135 TEVREIVVPI
+135 TEIRDFVVPI

-151 VHSKHYLH
+151 VHSKQYLH

-170 KSGPAVLLDF
+170 KNGPAVLLDF
-180 GAARRALEDHSSAM
+180 GAARRALEEQSSAM

-243 TSIYDDEPDPVEQAL
+243 TSIYDDDPDPVTHAL
-258 KIIAPRCSPVFA
+258 RIIAPRCSPVFI

-278 PHAKDRPR
+278 PHAKDRPK
-286 DAQAVLNVLVPVREV
+286 DAQAVLNVLRPAPET
-301 EEKAKSRSKSKRK
+301 EGKKSKRE
-314 RKKPKKIA
+314 A
-322 RTIMATDADVD
+322 RTIMATDSDLD
-333 ILLPEGAEETVF
+333 ILLPEGAAETVF
-345 MPRGEGAPFVCSP
+345 MPRGAAPRFVCSP

-370 FVGGIAR
+370 FVGGLAR
-377 RVVTP
+377 RVVAP
-382 AVPKA
+382 AVSKA
-387 ANFDELTSFLA
+387 ASFDELSSFLA
-398 GFILTDGSQ
+398 GFILTDGAQ
-407 ARFIDKV
+407 ARFTDNV
-414 KELREAERDGSLPK
+414 KALRETEREGGLP
-428 ASAADRRRIE
+428 SVPNGERRRIE
-438 SPDEPPLL
+438 SEPQEPLL
-446 EIDDEELKTAE
+446 DLDTAELKTAE
-457 KHLAHHI
+457 QNLAHYI

-470 VVKKAQAECTTRDDF
+470 IVKRAHAECTSRDAF

-494 DPDERDEFLS
+494 DPAEHDAFLS
-504 RLS
+504 KVI

>member
-1 MTPNHEL
+1 MIPNHEL
-8 ALPVGTQID
+8 ALPAGTQID
-17 CFEIRNVLGTGG
+17 CFEIRTVLGTGG

-52 SGLAFRGSGSTTLQL
+52 SGLAFRSPDGTTLQL
-67 ASPTDGEAY
+67 ASQSDGEAY

-120 EPLSAHLDRVVTLDE
+120 EPLSTHLDRVVTLDE
-135 TEVREIVVPI
+135 TEVRDIVVPV

-151 VHSKHYLH
+151 VHSKQYLH

-180 GAARRALEDHSSAM
+180 GAARRALEEQSSAM

-221 ALGATI
+221 ALGATM

-243 TSIYDDEPDPVEQAL
+243 TCIYDDEPDPVSQAL
-258 KIIAPRCSPVFA
+258 KIIAPRCSPVFI

-278 PHAKDRPR
+278 PHAKDRPQN
-286 DAQAVLNVLVPVREV
+286 AQAVLNVLVPVREV
-301 EEKAKSRSKSKRK
+301 EEEKDKHRSKKKKKKAKKET
-314 RKKPKKIA
+314 

-333 ILLPEGAEETVF
+333 ILLPDGADETVF
-345 MPRGEGAPFVCSP
+345 MPRGAGAPFICSP

-370 FVGGIAR
+370 FIGGLAR
-377 RVVTP
+377 RVVAP

-407 ARFIDKV
+407 ARFVDKV
-414 KELREAERDGSLPK
+414 KVLRDAERNGSLPS
-428 ASAADRRRIE
+428 ASAADVERIE
-438 SPDEPPLL
+438 SPPEQGMLELDE
-446 EIDDEELKTAE
+446 EELKTAE
-457 KHLAHHI
+457 QNLAHHI

-470 VVKKAQAECTTRDDF
+470 IVKRAQVECATRDDF

-494 DPDERDEFLS
+494 DPAERDEFLS
-504 RLS
+504 SLG